1 MVYKA
6 KNIKIGKNINLDK
19 EVVLLANG
27 QRLTEKRAQKIAKEV
42 TQSHAGRPS
51 LSRPRVTSPEVKA
64 RVPEKLKKA
73 LEREAKRR
81 GETPSALIREALEKF
96 LKSA

>member
-6 KNIKIGKNINLDK
+6 KNIKVGKNINLDK

-42 TQSHAGRPS
+42 TID
-51 LSRPRVTSPEVKA
+51 K
-64 RVPEKLKKA
+64 
-73 LEREAKRR
+73 
-81 GETPSALIREALEKF
+81 
-96 LKSA
+96 

>member
-6 KNIKIGKNINLDK
+6 KNIKVGKNINLDK

-27 QRLTEKRAQKIAKEV
+27 QRLTEKRAQKLAKEV

-51 LSRPRVTSPEVKA
+51 RRRLRRPGDGVTIVSSKSHRFSGYAP
-64 RVPEKLKKA
+64 R
-73 LEREAKRR
+73 LEAQ
-81 GETPSALIREALEKF
+81 
-96 LKSA
+96 

>member
-6 KNIKIGKNINLDK
+6 KNIKVGKNINLDK

-42 TQSHAGRPS
+42 TKSFAGRPS
-51 LSRPRVTSPEVKA
+51 LS